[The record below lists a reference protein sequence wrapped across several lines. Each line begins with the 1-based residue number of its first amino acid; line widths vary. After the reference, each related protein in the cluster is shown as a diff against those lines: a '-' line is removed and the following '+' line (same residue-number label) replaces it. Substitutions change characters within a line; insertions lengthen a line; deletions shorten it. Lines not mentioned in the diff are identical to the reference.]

1 MQSRTSP
8 SSVAGDA
15 NPLLLCRTNLGTAL
29 HCNCCG
35 RIEIAFGNAVLAL
48 GSDDLASVLAI
59 IDSFDLDRGPVQP
72 DERRAFIIRTQH
84 DDAAFAFTRA
94 EAIELRDL
102 LIGARSALRTRPL
115 FTPVADRSARPDPLL
130 H

>member
-1 MQSRTSP
+1 MQPQTP
-8 SSVAGDA
+8 SFPVAEDA

-48 GSDDLASVLAI
+48 GADDLVSVLGI
-59 IDSFDLDRGPVQP
+59 IDSFDLDRGPAQP

-115 FTPVADRSARPDPLL
+115 FTSAADRSARPNPLL